1 MEMIK
6 TKLQRRYTRYHFYS
20 KSKRTG
26 ELKKQ

>member
-6 TKLQRRYTRYHFYS
+6 TKLQRYTRYHFYS